1 MNMHG
6 RNSSAAGIVLKDILP
21 TLAQEAHGGIPL
33 TFNNCSRLKLLEQLQ
48 PTF

>member
-6 RNSSAAGIVLKDILP
+6 RNSSAAGVVLKDILP

-33 TFNNCSRLKLLEQLQ
+33 TFNAQAAAPHLLK
-48 PTF
+48 